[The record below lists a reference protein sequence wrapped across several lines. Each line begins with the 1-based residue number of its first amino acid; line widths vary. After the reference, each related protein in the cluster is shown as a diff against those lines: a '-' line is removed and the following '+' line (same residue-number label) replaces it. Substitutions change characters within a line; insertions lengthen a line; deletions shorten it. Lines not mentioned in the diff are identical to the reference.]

1 MLSKAVSQRPPGWR
15 VCLAQLWY
23 VIQHI
28 SGAENHWSDV
38 DEGRPCV
45 RARAIA
51 KIDPAMG
58 DFNMLSK
65 GKTRD
70 RQNAVVREEPM
81 LDTPLRKVIGH
92 EDGLY

>member
-1 MLSKAVSQRPPGWR
+1 M
-15 VCLAQLWY
+15 
-23 VIQHI
+23 
-28 SGAENHWSDV
+28 

-51 KIDPAMG
+51 KIDPAMD

-65 GKTRD
+65 GRTRD